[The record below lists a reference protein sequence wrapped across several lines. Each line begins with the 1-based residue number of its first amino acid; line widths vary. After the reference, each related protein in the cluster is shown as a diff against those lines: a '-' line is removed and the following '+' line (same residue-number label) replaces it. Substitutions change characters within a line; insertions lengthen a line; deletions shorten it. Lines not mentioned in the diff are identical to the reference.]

1 MNTKITLIILMFI
14 LHLNLNASDQEMS
27 DLYKYVIED
36 YYNESLREG
45 YITEQDTMYLIWCFG
60 DYAENC
66 FEYDIQLNSKKILF
80 KMPKVSENN
89 PLSTVC
95 RLTVPELAGQFIII
109 SIIPYGLSYN
119 KETEDLYLIRA
130 STIIYQF
137 MYDKKKSKYIFK
149 SKKKYVI

>member
-1 MNTKITLIILMFI
+1 MFI
-14 LHLNLNASDQEMS
+14 LHLNLNASDQEMG
-27 DLYKYVIED
+27 DLYKYAIED

-45 YITEQDTMYLIWCFG
+45 YITEQDTMYLIWCLG

-80 KMPKVSENN
+80 KMPKVNENN
-89 PLSTVC
+89 PLSSVY
-95 RLTVPELAGQFIII
+95 RLTTPELAGQYILI
-109 SIIPYGLSYN
+109 SIIPYGLSYD
-119 KETEDLYLIRA
+119 KETESLCLIRS
-130 STIIYQF
+130 STIIYLF